1 MKNVLAGLKA
11 VLLITRLRISKMM
24 GKVIHPLKD
33 MPVPDFNN
41 QYDST
46 ML

>member
-1 MKNVLAGLKA
+1 MKRILAGLKGSVVA
-11 VLLITRLRISKMM
+11 RISKM
-24 GKVIHPLKD
+24 VDNILHPLKD

>member
-1 MKNVLAGLKA
+1 MKLLAVKSFFIKLA
-11 VLLITRLRISKMM
+11 DNIL
-24 GKVIHPLKD
+24 HPLKD

-41 QYDST
+41 QYDSS

>member
-1 MKNVLAGLKA
+1 MKNLVKSLSRSFKVAGKYFLLLKDKI
-11 VLLITRLRISKMM
+11 V
-24 GKVIHPLKD
+24 HPLKD